1 MALIHRR
8 VSFLRGMP
16 KTLLRY
22 EGQPAGQSLV
32 VFTLMVGLIMVLL
45 LGMLDLGR
53 TYFTFLAMQDA
64 AGEGVAFAAVH
75 PTWRTSGDKT
85 DPNNTTYRVRNS
97 APTGTLVDWS
107 TATVTV
113 NDPCAIPKVLQI
125 TVTVSAPYRLLT
137 PFVSD
142 LVSGATLTLTARSVA
157 IMTSSCP

>member
-8 VSFLRGMP
+8 ASSLRGMR
-16 KTLLRY
+16 KALLRY

-32 VFTLMVGLIMVLL
+32 EFTLMVGIIMVLL
-45 LGMLDLGR
+45 LGVLDLGR
-53 TYFTFLAMQDA
+53 AYFTFLAMQDA

-85 DPNNTTYRVRNS
+85 DPNNTTYRVKNS

-113 NDPCAIPKVLQI
+113 TDSGATSIGSQI

-142 LVSGATLTLTARSVA
+142 LVNGATLTLTARSA
-157 IMTSSCP
+157 ATITSSGP